1 MDYRKMYDEKDFL
14 YAFNLDGD
22 RTLEISS
29 VSRGEVTGE
38 NNRKSKKPILT
49 FVGEPKKL
57 ALNKTNG
64 KIVSKLY
71 GKETESWIGK
81 RITIYPTT
89 TTFGPDTVDCI
100 RVRPAVPAGERKPGE
115 QRQTRADR
123 NAAEQSAIAVTYL
136 VNAYE
141 ECDSDER
148 MAELKI
154 QRGQAWDTM
163 NAGDRQAVT
172 AAATAARARLDA
184 AGSVSPPV
192 AGVVQ

>member
-1 MDYRKMYDEKDFL
+1 MDYRKMYDDKDFL

-49 FVGEPKKL
+49 FVGEAKKL

-71 GKETESWIGK
+71 SKETESWIGK

-100 RVRPAVPAGERKPGE
+100 RVRPAVPTVERKPGE
-115 QRQTRADR
+115 HRQTRAER
-123 NAAEQSAIAVTYL
+123 NTAEQSAIAAKYL
-136 VNAYE
+136 VDAYDA
-141 ECDSDER
+141 CDSDER

-154 QRGQAWDTM
+154 QRGKTWDVM
-163 NAGDRQAVT
+163 NAEDRQAVT
-172 AAATAARARLDA
+172 AAATEARARIDA
-184 AGSVSPPV
+184 AVSSSPPV
-192 AGVVQ
+192 TGAAQ